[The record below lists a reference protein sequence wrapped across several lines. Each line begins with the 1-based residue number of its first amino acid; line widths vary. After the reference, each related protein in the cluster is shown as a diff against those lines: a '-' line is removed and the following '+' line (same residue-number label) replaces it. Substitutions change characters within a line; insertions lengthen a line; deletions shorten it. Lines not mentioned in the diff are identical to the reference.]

1 VLPKFGLK
9 GQIDVHDAFYD
20 SPLEEIGET
29 AIEATLGAWRRMGP
43 RGQIEFAFVEDLNVS
58 TAPDIVLQVAAA
70 WQW

>member
-1 VLPKFGLK
+1 M
-9 GQIDVHDAFYD
+9 GQ
-20 SPLEEIGET
+20 
-29 AIEATLGAWRRMGP
+29 